1 MTEKSNGAIERD
13 AISQRVEEIY
23 KRLEFIDAYSAE
35 ARAGSILAVSYI
47 LSVLAILKCLLG
59 LSLDLCKRVYLCAL
73 ILFHGGFSQSINLLL
88 LIFKC
93 ATMLAAS
100 FSEFLL
106 Y

>member
-47 LSVLAILKCLLG
+47 LSVLTYFEVSAWLKLG
-59 LSLDLCKRVYLCAL
+59 LMQVC
-73 ILFHGGFSQSINLLL
+73 
-88 LIFKC
+88 IFMC
-93 ATMLAAS
+93 FDIVS
-100 FSEFLL
+100 WRFLSVNQFTST
-106 Y
+106 YI